1 MAFVILFVPH
11 QNRSAAP
18 LTMKSKNNKSS
29 IASIGI
35 LLFHLGLIY
44 LVYEKITDTRKPA
57 AQTEMQQPRP

>member
-1 MAFVILFVPH
+1 
-11 QNRSAAP
+11 
-18 LTMKSKNNKSS
+18 MKSKNNKSS

-57 AQTEMQQPRP
+57 APTEIQQPLP